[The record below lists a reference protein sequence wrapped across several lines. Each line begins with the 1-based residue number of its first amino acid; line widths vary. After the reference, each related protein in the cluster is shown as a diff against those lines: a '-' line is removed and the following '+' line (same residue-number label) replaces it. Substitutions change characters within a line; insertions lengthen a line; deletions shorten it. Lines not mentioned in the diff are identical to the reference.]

1 MRRPGLRRASA
12 RLHPGYKWR
21 GKMEA
26 YVGCI
31 RFGIASLCVLAL
43 AAGAQAQSYPQKPV
57 RIISDAAAG
66 SAPDTV
72 ARFVADGLGK
82 AFGQQ
87 VIVVNQPGAGGS
99 IAARVASE
107 AVPDGYTLFLPSL
120 STFVALPGAAPNL
133 PLELPRDFLPI
144 GFADE
149 NPMFIAVSPSLGV
162 KTLPELIALA
172 KKRPGE
178 ISIAATGIGR
188 LTHLTGELL
197 QLKGGIQFLT
207 VPYTGGPANA
217 MSDISAGRVN
227 VIIEGFSG
235 IAAGIR
241 AGLAVPIAQAA
252 AQRLPDFPDLPT
264 VAETIPGFAAT
275 GWQALVAPKG
285 TPDAIINKVSEDL
298 RALVA
303 QPELKEKL
311 GKLGIYTRPMTPAD
325 LLDFVHAQQAMW
337 KPVIE
342 QIAAKSKG

>member
-1 MRRPGLRRASA
+1 MTKRSIG
-12 RLHPGYKWR
+12 
-21 GKMEA
+21 
-26 YVGCI
+26 
-31 RFGIASLCVLAL
+31 FAL
-43 AAGAQAQSYPQKPV
+43 AGLLAFALSVGAAQAQQYPDKPV

-66 SAPDTV
+66 AAPDTV
-72 ARFVADGLGK
+72 ARFVAEGLTK
-82 AFGQQ
+82 AWGQQ
-87 VIVVNQPGAGGS
+87 VLVVNQPGAGGS
-99 IAARVASE
+99 IAARTASE
-107 AVPDGYTLFLPSL
+107 ATPDGYTLFLPSL

-133 PLELPRDFLPI
+133 PLELPRDFEPI

-197 QLKGGIQFLT
+197 QLKAGIKFLT
-207 VPYTGGPANA
+207 IPYTGGPAHA

-235 IAAGIR
+235 IAGGIR
-241 AGLAVPIAQAA
+241 AGLAVPVAVAS
-252 AQRLPDFPDLPT
+252 AQRLTDFPDLPA
-264 VAETIPGFAAT
+264 VAETLPGFSAT

-285 TPDAIINKVSEDL
+285 TPEAITNKASADL
-298 RALVA
+298 RQLVSQA
-303 QPELKEKL
+303 ELKAKL
-311 GKLGIYTRPMTPAD
+311 GKLGIYTRAMTPAE

-342 QIAAKSKG
+342 QIAAAAKK